1 MQRLKPAGV
10 GGLRPVARAALLLAL
25 MGAATHAVG
34 MLGQQSS
41 ISRQE
46 KVEKLLR
53 IIRDRDLQRDDPKQF
68 LAAMQE
74 LGNLRAVEA
83 IDDLVGLLTYERDW
97 QRERRPAG
105 YEATSGSSPIPYTGR
120 HYLATLALAD
130 IGEPALPELIKV
142 IENHDEASLETANAN
157 YTVRV
162 ILLRHGGRN
171 AEAFFKDA
179 AAKAQTP
186 QAAERSSARWQY

>member
-1 MQRLKPAGV
+1 
-10 GGLRPVARAALLLAL
+10 
-25 MGAATHAVG
+25 MGPSA
-34 MLGQQSS
+34 SS
-41 ISRQE
+41 TPR
-46 KVEKLLR
+46 
-53 IIRDRDLQRDDPKQF
+53 
-68 LAAMQE
+68 M
-74 LGNLRAVEA
+74 
-83 IDDLVGLLTYERDW
+83 
-97 QRERRPAG
+97 RR
-105 YEATSGSSPIPYTGR
+105 ATSAPLR

-186 QAAERSSARWQY
+186 QAAERSSARWKY